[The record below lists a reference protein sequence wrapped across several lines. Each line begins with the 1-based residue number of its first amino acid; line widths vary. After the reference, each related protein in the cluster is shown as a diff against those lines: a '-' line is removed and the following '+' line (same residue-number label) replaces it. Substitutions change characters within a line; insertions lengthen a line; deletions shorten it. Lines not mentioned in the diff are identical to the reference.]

1 MSTTAAPPAA
11 SPLAVRIGERAGSL
25 WTLGVLIAI
34 IAGFSFTTTN
44 FLTQQTWLAVSVAA
58 TQVLL
63 LAVGQTFVVVSRGID
78 LSVGGVLGLSGMACG
93 LLMSH
98 LMHAGWSDPLT
109 ITLGGLAALAAG
121 AILGTA
127 NGLVITRM
135 NVTPLIATLAMLG
148 VAQGITQLLNHGQE
162 LADLPVGLG
171 EFGNKVLL
179 GDWLPVP
186 VLICAVITIA
196 AALVLH
202 RTRFGRRTFA
212 IGSNPEAALRMGV
225 NVRRHVTLVFL
236 VSGALAGVTGFLVTA
251 QLSAASVTAGSGS
264 ELESITAVVI
274 GGASL
279 FGGRGTIAGAVIG
292 TAIIA
297 VLETGLVIA
306 RVSAAWQ
313 LLAVGLILVAAVWA
327 DQQRLRLARR
337 ARAHLP

>member
-1 MSTTAAPPAA
+1 MSASPPVAATPTT
-11 SPLAVRIGERAGSL
+11 PLAVRIGERAGSM
-25 WTLGVLIAI
+25 WTFGVLAAI

-58 TQVLL
+58 THVLL
-63 LAVGQTFVVVSRGID
+63 LAVGQTYVVISRGID
-78 LSVGGVLGLSGMACG
+78 LSVGGVLGLTGMASG
-93 LLMSH
+93 LLMSN

-109 ITLGGLAALAAG
+109 IALGGLAALAAG
-121 AILGTA
+121 AVLGTA
-127 NGLVITRM
+127 NGLVITRL

-148 VAQGITQLLNHGQE
+148 VAQGLTQLLNHGQE

-171 EFGNKVLL
+171 EFGNRVLL
-179 GDWLPVP
+179 GGWVPVP
-186 VLICAVITIA
+186 VLICAVITVV

-202 RTRFGRRTFA
+202 RTRFGRRTYA
-212 IGSNPEAALRMGV
+212 IGSNPEAALRMGI

-236 VSGALAGVTGFLVTA
+236 LSGALAGVTGFLVMA
-251 QLSAASVTAGSGS
+251 QLSAASVTAGTGA
-264 ELESITAVVI
+264 ELKSITAVVI

-306 RVSAAWQ
+306 RVSSAWQ

-337 ARAHLP
+337 T